1 LRSPLHSPLGQPD
14 LEFLKPRQELHEL
27 FLRLG
32 TARYIEDVLKNR
44 RIPKSG
50 KPPQKQ
56 KQKQQKQKQKQKI
69 SYDVRLAGA
78 KKPASNG
85 KPPRPRDRTRGG
97 STLQTLHLFRD
108 AKKR

>member
-1 LRSPLHSPLGQPD
+1 LLG
-14 LEFLKPRQELHEL
+14 K
-27 FLRLG
+27 
-32 TARYIEDVLKNR
+32 ARYIEDVLKNR

-56 KQKQQKQKQKQKI
+56 KQKQKQQKQKQQKQKQKQKQKI
-69 SYDVRLAGA
+69 SYEVRLAGA